1 MKLIIKLLQIII
13 ILSFFINKSYAR
25 TFSIIRDS
33 EIEDF
38 LQEITSPIIKAAN
51 LEEKNIKIHII
62 NDQNINAFV
71 TKGQNIF
78 INSGLILKYK
88 DPNILIGVI
97 AHEVGH
103 IAGGHLAQGYENMS
117 NAGNIAALG
126 YLAGIA
132 AAITANNDAG
142 LAILMGSTQLTQR
155 LALKYNRSQE
165 EAADRMALEYL
176 KKTNNSPK
184 GLMKLL
190 EHFKSEEIGYRKSI
204 NEYAL
209 THPINTKRIN
219 FIKSSLNNFQ
229 DQKPNITQYDKM
241 QYIIA
246 KLAAFLIDGSK
257 GLEIFKSNSP
267 YDIYGRSISYFKK
280 GDLKNSLLS
289 INKLIEMQPSNGYFY
304 ELKGQIQFESG
315 LTKESISSYKVAINL
330 LPNPILAKIAI
341 SNSILSLK
349 KDDKELIA
357 YAIRTLNKARIKEAN
372 NKYILQQLAGAYNKI
387 NQKGRSYLSLS
398 ELNLLKEDCKK
409 AKKFANK
416 ALEKLK
422 KDDKIFILK
431 ANDIKNICADDL
443 EEPLRK

>member
-13 ILSFFINKSYAR
+13 ILSFFINTSYAR
-25 TFSIIRDS
+25 TFSTIRDS

-71 TKGQNIF
+71 TQGQNIF

-103 IAGGHLAQGYENMS
+103 IAGGHLAQGYENIS
-117 NAGNIAALG
+117 NASNIAALG

-190 EHFKSEEIGYRKSI
+190 E
-204 NEYAL
+204 
-209 THPINTKRIN
+209 
-219 FIKSSLNNFQ
+219 
-229 DQKPNITQYDKM
+229 
-241 QYIIA
+241 
-246 KLAAFLIDGSK
+246 
-257 GLEIFKSNSP
+257 
-267 YDIYGRSISYFKK
+267 YFKK
-280 GDLKNSLLS
+280 
-289 INKLIEMQPSNGYFY
+289 
-304 ELKGQIQFESG
+304 
-315 LTKESISSYKVAINL
+315 
-330 LPNPILAKIAI
+330 
-341 SNSILSLK
+341 
-349 KDDKELIA
+349 
-357 YAIRTLNKARIKEAN
+357 
-372 NKYILQQLAGAYNKI
+372 
-387 NQKGRSYLSLS
+387 
-398 ELNLLKEDCKK
+398 
-409 AKKFANK
+409 
-416 ALEKLK
+416 
-422 KDDKIFILK
+422 
-431 ANDIKNICADDL
+431 
-443 EEPLRK
+443 